1 MARIDWVLLCE
12 PAFIDRQDRMSIF
25 SIVRSLPAPRLPL
38 AVDRLTLVA
47 HLADIKPIDEFE
59 LSVGIVT
66 PSGQHAAT
74 PGSGRVSIE
83 MCGDY
88 VLATLRDLLLI
99 EEGVHRFQIRLRG
112 QPLGPGP

>member
-1 MARIDWVLLCE
+1 
-12 PAFIDRQDRMSIF
+12 MSIF

-74 PGSGRVSIE
+74 PGSGR
-83 MCGDY
+83 GG
-88 VLATLRDLLLI
+88 VLSAGCHNADRQFELI
-99 EEGVHRFQIRLRG
+99 DRLDVREVCDER
-112 QPLGPGP
+112 QAIYRER

>member
-1 MARIDWVLLCE
+1 
-12 PAFIDRQDRMSIF
+12 MSIF

-59 LSVGIVT
+59 LSVGIVA
-66 PSGQHAAT
+66 PSGQHAARH
-74 PGSGRVSIE
+74 GSGHVSIE